1 MSENLLE
8 NYLKTQKITMS
19 DFARMIGSDPA
30 SVYHW
35 KIRKLCPRAS
45 TAWKIHKLTK
55 GAIPITYW
63 GFVII
68 NGRIKKINKGPIDP
82 ELKSCSYNAP
92 KAAYSE

>member
-1 MSENLLE
+1 MTENLLE
-8 NYLKTQKITMS
+8 KYLNEHKFSMS

-35 KIRKLCPRAS
+35 KIRKLSPRAE

-63 GFVII
+63 GYVII
-68 NGRIKKINKGPIDP
+68 NGKLKKINKGNID
-82 ELKSCSYNAP
+82 LKPVAYNLP
-92 KAAYSE
+92 NREYSE